1 MFLFS
6 LLCNK
11 QQLNYTVPAVFI
23 FFYLFHI
30 FIQLLI
36 HQIMAKIENK
46 SHVSTIRA
54 TQLKAQKK

>member
-11 QQLNYTVPAVFI
+11 QQLNYTEPAVFI
-23 FFYLFHI
+23 LFYLFHI

-36 HQIMAKIENK
+36 YQWQRTKKVPLN
-46 SHVSTIRA
+46 TIQP
-54 TQLKAQKK
+54 TQLKAQITV